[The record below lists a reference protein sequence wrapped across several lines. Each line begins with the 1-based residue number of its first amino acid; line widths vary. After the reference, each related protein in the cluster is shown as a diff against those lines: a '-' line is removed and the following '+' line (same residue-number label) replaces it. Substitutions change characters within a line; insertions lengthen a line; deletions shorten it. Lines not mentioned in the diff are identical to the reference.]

1 MKNLFKNRKLLTLLI
16 ALATLGSFAL
26 SNIAAT
32 TAGITVTS
40 TPQFLAITISPSAYN
55 FTGTNGTGSSGAGG
69 QGVVPNNVYYSN
81 PNGDTTAPT
90 GAGALTGECDFT
102 ITNTSSV
109 PTNMTV
115 VAANFTAGSDQSTNI
130 NTSTGSTTT
139 TPGTTSYEMA
149 SYFTG
154 QATAAWIPCWNTT
167 GGTISYSNLAATTN
181 VTFGLIYKDQTN
193 AWTGGTA
200 GQFTVTVYVS
210 AH

>member
-1 MKNLFKNRKLLTLLI
+1 MKSLLRNRKLLTILFV
-16 ALATLGSFAL
+16 LAMLGVFAL
-26 SNIAAT
+26 TNIAAT

-40 TPQFLAITISPSAYN
+40 TPQFLAITISPSSYN
-55 FTGTNGTGSSGAGG
+55 FTGVNGTGSSGAGG
-69 QGVVPNNVYYSN
+69 QGVIPNNTYYSN
-81 PNGDTTAPT
+81 PNTDTTAPT
-90 GAGALTGECDFT
+90 AAGALTGECDFT

-109 PTNMTV
+109 PTNLTV

-130 NTSTGSTTT
+130 NSSIGNTTT
-139 TPGTTSYEMA
+139 TPGATSYEMQ

-154 QATAAWIPCWNTT
+154 QATAAWTPCWNTV
-167 GGTISYSNLAATTN
+167 GGPASYSNLAATTN
-181 VTFGLIYKDQTN
+181 ITFGLIYKDQTN

>member
-90 GAGALTGECDFT
+90 GAGALTAECDFT

-109 PTNMTV
+109 PTDMTV
-115 VAANFTAGSDQSTNI
+115 VAGNFTAGSDQSTNI
-130 NTSTGSTTT
+130 NTSIGQTTT
-139 TPGTTSYEMA
+139 TPGTTSYEMQ

-154 QATAAWIPCWNTT
+154 QATAAWLSCWNTV
-167 GGTISYSNLAATTN
+167 GGPKNYTNLAANTN

>member
-1 MKNLFKNRKLLTLLI
+1 
-16 ALATLGSFAL
+16 
-26 SNIAAT
+26 
-32 TAGITVTS
+32 V
-40 TPQFLAITISPSAYN
+40 
-55 FTGTNGTGSSGAGG
+55 G
-69 QGVVPNNVYYSN
+69 QGVVPNNTYYSN

-130 NTSTGSTTT
+130 NSSIGNTTT
-139 TPGTTSYEMA
+139 TPRDNILRNA
-149 SYFTG
+149 VVFHRTG
-154 QATAAWIPCWNTT
+154 HGGNWTPCWNTT
-167 GGTISYSNLAATTN
+167 GGAVSYSNLAATTN
-181 VTFGLIYKDQTN
+181 ITFGLIYKDQTN

>member
-32 TAGITVTS
+32 TAGITITS
-40 TPQFLAITISPSAYN
+40 TPQFLAITISPSTYN

-115 VAANFTAGSDQSTNI
+115 VAANFTSGSDMSTNI

-139 TPGTTSYEMA
+139 TPGTTSYEMQ

-154 QATAAWIPCWNTT
+154 QATAAWAPCWNTT
-167 GGTISYSNLAATTN
+167 GGAVSYSNLAATTN